1 MTDARITSQEIFL
14 TPLSP
19 LHIGCGEDYEPTNYV
34 ILRNVL
40 YSFDPSVVPM
50 DAALR
55 KEFLSAV
62 RSGSIPSVVKFFQRN
77 AETFLVFAENA
88 LPVCGQCVKTYR
100 LMAEKGEGR
109 NQNKIARTTYCA
121 TNDGDAYYL
130 PGSALKGVIHTALLN
145 RVNAGAPRDIKDDL
159 DRKVLDGTFSNS
171 PMRFLKVADLLTT
184 QSVPSRIIIAKR
196 CYKGDGVPLTQKGE
210 FWAAFEI
217 LERGAVRPFKGS
229 LGLTPPNAGQ
239 RASHVYGSVKEI
251 FTDLNAYYTPILKK
265 EVEKYARFSEGRA
278 WSDSFSQLLRKL
290 EKDIRQNRVA
300 VIRIGKN
307 VGAESIVL
315 QGGIASIYK
324 EKGKTS
330 TKTEWR
336 VMDGQETLPFG
347 WCLLERSDDPVR
359 EAVKSFCARQPET
372 PVIDLTDL
380 FEKRKAL
387 LEEARRKEAEETAL
401 RAEEAKKRL
410 LAEEA
415 ARADEIRRSQLSPEK
430 LLLEDMVKKLKA
442 TSGDV
447 KPGSELYNETWN
459 FLQTALSW
467 SVDLQIEVA
476 RELGPVAKAKNM
488 YQGKKAKELKAVFRA
503 LRQEN

>member
-1 MTDARITSQEIFL
+1 MTDARITSHEISL

-34 ILRNVL
+34 IQRNVL
-40 YSFDPSVVPM
+40 YSFDPAVVPI
-50 DAALR
+50 DSALR
-55 KEFLSAV
+55 QEFLCAV

-77 AETFLVFAENA
+77 AETFRVFAEKA
-88 LPVCGQCVKTYR
+88 LPICSQCVKTYH

-145 RVNAGAPRDIKDDL
+145 RVNAGAPRNIKDDL
-159 DRKVLDGTFSNS
+159 DRKVLGGTFSDS

-184 QSVPSRIIIAKR
+184 QSVPSRITIARR
-196 CYKGDGVPLTQKGE
+196 CYKGDGVPLNQKGE
-210 FWAAFEI
+210 FWAAIEI

-229 LGLTPPNAGQ
+229 LSLTPPNAKQ
-239 RASHVYGSVKEI
+239 RASHVYGSVEEI
-251 FTDLNAYYTPILKK
+251 FKDLNAYYTPILKK
-265 EVEKYARFSEGRA
+265 EVEKYARISEGRA
-278 WSDSFSQLLRKL
+278 WSNSFSQLLQEL
-290 EKDIRQNRVA
+290 AEDIRHNHVA

-324 EKGKTS
+324 IKGKNRAT
-330 TKTEWR
+330 TEWR

-347 WCLLERSDDPVR
+347 WCLLECSDDPVR
-359 EAVKSFCARQPET
+359 EAVKTFCAEQPDT
-372 PVIDLTDL
+372 PVIDLKNL
-380 FEKRKAL
+380 FEDRKA
-387 LEEARRKEAEETAL
+387 
-401 RAEEAKKRL
+401 RL

-415 ARADEIRRSQLSPEK
+415 ARADEVRRSQLSLEQ
-430 LLLEDMVKKLKA
+430 LHLEDLVKKLKA

-447 KPGSELYNETWN
+447 KPGSESYNEVWS

-467 SVDLQIEVA
+467 SADLQIEVA

-488 YQGKKAKELKAVFRA
+488 YQGKKAKELKAIFRT

>member
-1 MTDARITSQEIFL
+1 
-14 TPLSP
+14 
-19 LHIGCGEDYEPTNYV
+19 
-34 ILRNVL
+34 
-40 YSFDPSVVPM
+40 
-50 DAALR
+50 
-55 KEFLSAV
+55 
-62 RSGSIPSVVKFFQRN
+62 
-77 AETFLVFAENA
+77 
-88 LPVCGQCVKTYR
+88 
-100 LMAEKGEGR
+100 
-109 NQNKIARTTYCA
+109 
-121 TNDGDAYYL
+121 
-130 PGSALKGVIHTALLN
+130 
-145 RVNAGAPRDIKDDL
+145 
-159 DRKVLDGTFSNS
+159 
-171 PMRFLKVADLLTT
+171 
-184 QSVPSRIIIAKR
+184 
-196 CYKGDGVPLTQKGE
+196 
-210 FWAAFEI
+210 
-217 LERGAVRPFKGS
+217 
-229 LGLTPPNAGQ
+229 
-239 RASHVYGSVKEI
+239 
-251 FTDLNAYYTPILKK
+251 
-265 EVEKYARFSEGRA
+265 
-278 WSDSFSQLLRKL
+278 
-290 EKDIRQNRVA
+290 
-300 VIRIGKN
+300 
-307 VGAESIVL
+307 
-315 QGGIASIYK
+315 
-324 EKGKTS
+324 
-330 TKTEWR
+330 
-336 VMDGQETLPFG
+336 MDGQETLPFG

>member
-55 KEFLSAV
+55 REFLSAV

-88 LPVCGQCVKTYR
+88 LPVCEQCVKTYR

-251 FTDLNAYYTPILKK
+251 FADLNAYYTPILKK

-315 QGGIASIYK
+315 QGGIASIHII
-324 EKGKTS
+324 KGKNTA
-330 TKTEWR
+330 TTEWR
-336 VMDGQETLPFG
+336 VMNGQETLPFG
-347 WCLLERSDDPVR
+347 WCLLECSDDPVR
-359 EAVKSFCARQPET
+359 EAVKTFCAKQPDT
-372 PVIDLTDL
+372 PVIDLTNL
-380 FEKRKAL
+380 FEERKARM
-387 LEEARRKEAEETAL
+387 EEARRKEAEEEIH
-401 RAEEAKKRL
+401 RQEETKKRL

-415 ARADEIRRSQLSPEK
+415 ARADDVRRSQLSLEQ
-430 LLLEDMVKKLKA
+430 LHLEDLVKKLKA
-442 TSGDV
+442 VSGDV
-447 KPGSELYNETWN
+447 KPGSEPYNEVWS

-467 SVDLQIEVA
+467 SADLQIEVA

-488 YQGKKAKELKAVFRA
+488 YQGKKAKELKAIFRT

>member
-34 ILRNVL
+34 IHQNVL
-40 YSFDPSVVPM
+40 YSFDPAVVPL

-55 KEFLSAV
+55 KELLAAV

-77 AETFLVFAENA
+77 ADTFRVFAENA
-88 LPVCGQCVKTYR
+88 LPVCGQCVKTHR

-121 TNDGDAYYL
+121 TNEGNAYYL

-159 DRKVLDGTFSNS
+159 DKKILGGTFSDS
-171 PMRFLKVADLLTT
+171 PMRFLKVADLLQTKP
-184 QSVPSRIIIAKR
+184 VPSRIVMALR
-196 CYKGDGVPLTQKGE
+196 CYKGDGQALDRQGGIP
-210 FWAAFEI
+210 APFEI
-217 LERGAVRPFKGS
+217 LERGAVRPFRGS
-229 LGLTPPNAGQ
+229 LSLTPPNAEQ
-239 RASHVYGSVKEI
+239 RAAHVYGSAEEI
-251 FTDLNAYYTPILKK
+251 FRDLNAYYAPILKK
-265 EVEKYARFSEGRA
+265 EIEKYARISEGRA
-278 WSDSFSQLLRKL
+278 WSNALSQLLQKL
-290 EKDIRQNRVA
+290 AEDIRHNRVA

-372 PVIDLTDL
+372 PVIDLTNL
-380 FEKRKAL
+380 FEERKARM
-387 LEEARRKEAEETAL
+387 EEARRKEAEEEIH
-401 RAEEAKKRL
+401 RQEETKKRL

-415 ARADEIRRSQLSPEK
+415 ARADDVRRSQLSPEQ
-430 LLLEDMVKKLKA
+430 LHLEDLVKKLKA
-442 TSGDV
+442 VSGDV
-447 KPGSELYNETWN
+447 KPGSEPYNEVWS

-467 SVDLQIEVA
+467 SADLQIEVA

-488 YQGKKAKELKAVFRA
+488 YQGKKAKELKAIFRT